1 MAAVTHGM
9 NPDEVE
15 RLGHTLQ
22 ERASEL
28 ESIVARLESLVHST
42 TWVGSDANEFKGPW
56 WDGHKTQLRQIAQQ
70 LNGFGQAAKNNAA
83 EQRQISS
90 R

>member
-1 MAAVTHGM
+1 MQLGM

-15 RLGHTLQ
+15 RLGQVLQ
-22 ERASEL
+22 ERAGEL
-28 ESIVARLESLVHST
+28 EAIVARLESLVHST
-42 TWVGSDANEFKGPW
+42 TWMGPDANEFKGPW
-56 WDGHKTQLRQIAQQ
+56 WDGHKNQLRQIAQQ
-70 LNGFGQAAKNNAA
+70 LHGFGQSAKNNAA